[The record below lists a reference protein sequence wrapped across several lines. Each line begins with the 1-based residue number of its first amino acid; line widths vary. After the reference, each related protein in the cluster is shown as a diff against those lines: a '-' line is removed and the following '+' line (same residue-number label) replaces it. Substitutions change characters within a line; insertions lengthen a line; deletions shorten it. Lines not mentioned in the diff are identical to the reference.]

1 MKKIFFK
8 ILLFTCAVLMP
19 VSATAGVSVHVDIPF
34 PPPIIFPV
42 PPLPVVI
49 PETNVY
55 VVPDIQ
61 EDIFFYGGW
70 WWRPWE
76 GRWYRSRHYD
86 KGWIYYR
93 GVPSFHRHVPPG
105 WRESYRERQWKGHP
119 WEQYRVH
126 HKDLQRNWRGWE
138 KNKHWEKK
146 NYWGVK
152 ELYKEKYRVR
162 PVKKPLPR
170 DHYHEHGPGPY
181 HPR

>member
-70 WWRPWE
+70 WWRPWKDAGTVHGITTRAGFITE
-76 GRWYRSRHYD
+76 AYPLFTDTFRPAGGRV
-86 KGWIYYR
+86 I
-93 GVPSFHRHVPPG
+93 
-105 WRESYRERQWKGHP
+105 ESANG
-119 WEQYRVH
+119 
-126 HKDLQRNWRGWE
+126 KDILGSSTASIIKICKE
-138 KNKHWEKK
+138 TGADGKK
-146 NYWGVK
+146 TNIGK
-152 ELYKEKYRVR
+152 RKIT
-162 PVKKPLPR
+162 
-170 DHYHEHGPGPY
+170 GG
-181 HPR
+181 